1 MDLAADGIRVLSLH
15 PALIRTPMSE
25 HLDLSAATAGYP
37 IARVGEADEVARM
50 LLFMVADA
58 TFSTGSEFV
67 ADGGSVL

>member
-1 MDLAADGIRVLSLH
+1 MDLAADNIRVLSLH
-15 PALIRTPMSE
+15 PALIRTPMSQ
-25 HLDLSAATAGYP
+25 HLDLDALCASYP
-37 IARVGEADEVARM
+37 ISRVGESDEVARM